1 MFRSHRSGASLV
13 AQMVK
18 NLPEMQEI
26 WVRFLVGKIPW
37 RREWLA
43 TPAFLA
49 GKFHGQRSLVGYSP
63 LGCREQ
69 LAHTCA
75 WAHTH
80 TRRRTDTHTHTH
92 THTHAGGPPPPRLPR
107 TSLVPALK
115 AAGPVSWEPPR
126 VPGKPRRQQNLSP
139 RASSGN
145 KDITAGAKA

>member
-80 TRRRTDTHTHTH
+80 TRRRTDTHTRWRTHTH
-92 THTHAGGPPPPRLPR
+92 THTHTHTRWR
-107 TSLVPALK
+107 TTSSPFAQDF
-115 AAGPVSWEPPR
+115 
-126 VPGKPRRQQNLSP
+126 PGSSPESCRSSVLRTPQSP
-139 RASSGN
+139 RQTKTAAEF
-145 KDITAGAKA
+145 ITKSQLW